1 MMSLKTAALN
11 QSQVKTKN
19 TMNALLITPLL
30 AFADPAVADSGAIVI
45 VILSLMALIR
55 SKMPS

>member
-1 MMSLKTAALN
+1 MMTP
-11 QSQVKTKN
+11 TKGTFIYAGQKPN
-19 TMNALLITPLL
+19 KAMNAIL
-30 AFADPAVADSGAIVI
+30 AFADPAVATSGAIVI